1 MIFLS
6 NVLLLQPQKFC
17 ATFCPIFVAHFYFLC
32 YTPFLCYKRC
42 YFVLHFSVRMFHF
55 FDFVSQFNSVSN
67 DLRSRFF
74 VPKCHCFEFPKVI
87 LSDSQRE
94 MHVLRGLI
102 LPDFHLLSPPQTVLF
117 LPSNRSLYS
126 RKPLLACLAHCLQ
139 LCNDLIYIHL

>member
-6 NVLLLQPQKFC
+6 NGLLLQPQKFC

-42 YFVLHFSVRMFHF
+42 YFVLHFSVRMLHF
-55 FDFVSQFNSVSN
+55 FDFISQFYRVSN

-74 VPKCHCFEFPKVI
+74 APKCHCFQFPKVI
-87 LSDSQRE
+87 FSDSQRE

-102 LPDFHLLSPPQTVLF
+102 LPDFHLLSPPQTALF
-117 LPSNRSLYS
+117 LRSNRSLHS
-126 RKPLLACLAHCLQ
+126 KILLLYFGNQTLECP
-139 LCNDLIYIHL
+139 